1 MKARLV
7 SYNQLADFLAQN
19 EFLFKFAHV
28 CDIFAKLNKLH
39 ISRKGPDKNVLDLS
53 DKIAAFI
60 KKLSLRNYISAT
72 LSRTLLSSLLSWEFI
87 KLWMDSPT
95 FRPSFHAHW
104 SSLNNKKK
112 LYWLPVIIP
121 WKEGFTSGSLTN
133 FF

>member
-28 CDIFAKLNKLH
+28 YDIFAKLNKLH
-39 ISRKGPDKNVLDLS
+39 ISRQGPDKNVLDLS

-87 KLWMDSPT
+87 KL
-95 FRPSFHAHW
+95 
-104 SSLNNKKK
+104 
-112 LYWLPVIIP
+112 
-121 WKEGFTSGSLTN
+121 
-133 FF
+133 